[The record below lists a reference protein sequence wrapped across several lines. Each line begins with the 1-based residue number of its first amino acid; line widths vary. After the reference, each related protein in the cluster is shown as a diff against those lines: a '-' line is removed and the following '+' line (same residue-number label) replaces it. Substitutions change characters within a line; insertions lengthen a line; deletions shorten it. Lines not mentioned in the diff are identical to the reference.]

1 MSVEQFARIC
11 GGLDAVLVALVL
23 AFAFLVASSPVT
35 NADFFRQ
42 IATGRLLLQGDYH
55 FGVDPFTYTSEGES
69 WVNHS
74 WLFALLVYGLYQI
87 PMIGGV
93 AVVVGKALLVAALAE
108 IMLRVGRRAGQSLW
122 IPAACTALAVLTLS
136 PRLFLQSVC
145 LSFLFLGLTLWL
157 LHRPRRLRERVGQ
170 AFQPDRQAFQPDR
183 QAGKPDLRRSWWLL
197 PPLFALWVN
206 CDAWFFLGPLAVAL
220 YLVGELLEH
229 WFPTAGGSG
238 TRRGKASRRCWD
250 WCWSSGWR
258 RACSI
263 RITST
268 PSRCRRN
275 SACRRPP
282 T

>member
-1 MSVEQFARIC
+1 MTSSDQPQTPPASADAPATGIQTSPETPAIPLPPLPNPPAMSVEQFARIC

-157 LHRPRRLRERVGQ
+157 LHRPRRLS
-170 AFQPDRQAFQPDR
+170 P
-183 QAGKPDLRRSWWLL
+183 
-197 PPLFALWVN
+197 
-206 CDAWFFLGPLAVAL
+206 
-220 YLVGELLEH
+220 
-229 WFPTAGGSG
+229 
-238 TRRGKASRRCWD
+238 
-250 WCWSSGWR
+250 
-258 RACSI
+258 
-263 RITST
+263 ST
-268 PSRCRRN
+268 
-275 SACRRPP
+275 
-282 T
+282 